1 MESFPSHRPKRKS
14 SPIKLACADFTF
26 PLAAHNVSLD
36 LISALGFGGVDVGF
50 FEGRSHVQ
58 PAAALRKPVES
69 ARQLRVAC
77 EDRGL
82 AIADL
87 FLIPGVDVRELAP
100 NHPDSVTRKRA
111 RSLFERSIA
120 FAQACGAGHFS
131 VLPGV
136 AWTGESRRES
146 FSRCV
151 EEMAWRV
158 ESAASAGMPFS
169 IEAHT
174 GSIVEKPPQV
184 LALLKEVP
192 NLRLT
197 LDYGHFANQGFGV
210 EEIEPLLFHANH
222 FHARG
227 GCKGK
232 IQAISAENSI
242 DFPRMVKAL
251 QRNGYPGWICLEY
264 VWMAGWDCNRVDNLS
279 ETILLRDVLRQAMGV
294 TK

>member
-1 MESFPSHRPKRKS
+1 MKSDPSQRSKRKFA
-14 SPIKLACADFTF
+14 PIKLACADFTF
-26 PLAAHNVSLD
+26 PLADHNVSLD

-58 PAAALRKPVES
+58 PSAALRRPVET
-69 ARQLRVAC
+69 ARKLRVAC

-87 FLIPGVDVRELAP
+87 FLIPGVDVRELAS
-100 NHPDSVTRKRA
+100 NHPDRVKRKRA
-111 RSLFERSIA
+111 RVIFERSLA
-120 FAQACGAGHFS
+120 FSQACGAGHFS

-136 AWTGESRRES
+136 AWPGETRRES

-151 EEMAWRV
+151 DEMAWRV
-158 ESAASAGMPFS
+158 ECATAAGMPFS

-174 GSIVEKPPQV
+174 GSIVEKPSQA
-184 LALLKEVP
+184 LALLQEVP
-192 NLRLT
+192 DLRLT
-197 LDYGHFANQGFGV
+197 LDYGHFANQGLAV
-210 EEIEPLLFHANH
+210 EEIEPLLSHANH

-232 IQAISAENSI
+232 IQAIANENSI

-264 VWMAGWDCNRVDNLS
+264 AWM
-279 ETILLRDVLRQAMGV
+279 E
-294 TK
+294 